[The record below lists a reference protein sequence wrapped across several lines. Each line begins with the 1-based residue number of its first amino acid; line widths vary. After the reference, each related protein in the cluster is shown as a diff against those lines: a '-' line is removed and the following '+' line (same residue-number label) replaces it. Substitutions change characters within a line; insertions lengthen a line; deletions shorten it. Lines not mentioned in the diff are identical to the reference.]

1 MKNQDI
7 RWQQRFDNFE
17 RSLNYLRDSLQLKD
31 PDIIQQAGIIH
42 FFELAFELSWNLL
55 RDYLKEEGFDNVK
68 SPRSALKKAFE
79 IHLIED
85 GESWLEL
92 LSDRNLTTHTYDE
105 AKAIEVVDL
114 IHTKYFLLLEQL
126 YYTFKQMLNE

>member
-1 MKNQDI
+1 MENQDI

-42 FFELAFELSWNLL
+42 FFEIAFELSWNLL
-55 RDYLKEEGFDNVK
+55 RDYLKEEGFDNIK
-68 SPRSALKKAFE
+68 SPRSAIKKAFE

-105 AKAIEVVDL
+105 AKAIEVVNL
-114 IHTKYFLLLEQL
+114 IHTKYFLLLENL
-126 YYTFKQMLNE
+126 YNTFKQMLNE

>member
-7 RWQQRFDNFE
+7 RWQQRFENFE
-17 RSLNYLRDSLQLKD
+17 KSLNYLRDSLQLKD

-114 IHTKYFLLLEQL
+114 IHTKYFLLLESL
-126 YYTFKQMLNE
+126 YNTFKQMLNE

>member
-1 MKNQDI
+1 MENQDI

-42 FFELAFELSWNLL
+42 FFEISFELSWHLL
-55 RDYLKEEGFDNVK
+55 KDYLKEEGFDNIK
-68 SPRSALKKAFE
+68 SPRSAIKKAFE
-79 IHLIED
+79 IHLIDE